1 MGLLAGLRDILTTLG
16 LIRDGVKVVDEIVE
30 SVDEMGREQRDEV
43 EAGRG
48 MQRGKAGHDAAS
60 NAGPK
65 GRAKNARK

>member
-1 MGLLAGLRDILTTLG
+1 MGLLAGLRDVLTTLG
-16 LIRDGVKVVDEIVE
+16 LIRDGVKVVDEIF
-30 SVDEMGREQRDEV
+30 DEMGREPRDEV